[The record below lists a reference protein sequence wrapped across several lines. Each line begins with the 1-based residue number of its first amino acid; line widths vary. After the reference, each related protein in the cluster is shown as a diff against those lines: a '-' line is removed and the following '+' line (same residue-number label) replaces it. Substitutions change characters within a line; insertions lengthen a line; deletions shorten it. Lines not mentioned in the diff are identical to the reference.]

1 MEKRHTQNL
10 QRLMGN
16 MTTRVALQMLQKTAN
31 ATVMELV
38 EAALKARKIS
48 SFKMAQTGNLRASQD
63 PGEKGYSGVDKA
75 KNMLNEM
82 IQETQAKYD
91 IEIQQCC
98 DYDTTAASTRP
109 RTCSMR

>member
-1 MEKRHTQNL
+1 MKRIMSSL
-10 QRLMGN
+10 
-16 MTTRVALQMLQKTAN
+16 TTEQAMAKFIDRTN
-31 ATVMELV
+31 ATLV
-38 EAALKARKIS
+38 NLVKEALSNRRVKS
-48 SFKMAQTGNLRASQD
+48 SRAMGGNLRASAD
-63 PGEKGYSGVDKA
+63 PTEKGYSGVDKA